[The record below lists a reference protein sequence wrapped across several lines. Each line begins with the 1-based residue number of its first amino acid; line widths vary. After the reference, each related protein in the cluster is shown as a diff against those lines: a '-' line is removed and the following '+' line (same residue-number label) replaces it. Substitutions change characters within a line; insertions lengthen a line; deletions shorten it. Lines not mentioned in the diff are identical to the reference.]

1 MKKRTAM
8 IRART
13 EPNLKQEVEKILAM
27 LGVSA
32 SDAINIFYRQIVLNK
47 GIPFNIM
54 LEEDDIKAL
63 YTEVHTD
70 DQLKSMLHL

>member
-13 EPNLKQEVEKILAM
+13 EPNLKQQAERILAM

-32 SDAINIFYRQIVLNK
+32 SDAINIFYKQIVLNK

-54 LEEDDIKAL
+54 LEENDVDPL
-63 YTEVHTD
+63 YTAVRDTD
-70 DQLKSMLHL
+70 HLKSMLHL

>member
-13 EPNLKQEVEKILAM
+13 EPRLKQKAEHILAM

-32 SDAINIFYRQIVLNK
+32 SDAINIFYQQIVLHK

-54 LEEDDIKAL
+54 LEENDTNEF
-63 YTEVHTD
+63 YTELRDAEH
-70 DQLKSMLHL
+70 LKSMLRL

>member
-13 EPNLKQEVEKILAM
+13 EPNLKQQAERILGL

-32 SDAINIFYRQIVLNK
+32 SEAINIFYKQIVLNK

-54 LEEDDIKAL
+54 LEENDEDAF
-63 YTEVHTD
+63 YTEVHD
-70 DQLKSMLHL
+70 ADHLKSMLHL